1 MRNTVKIEHGKCK
14 IVAHRGAS
22 ALERENTLAAFIAA
36 GNRSYYGMETDIHP
50 TLDGELVIIHDEHT
64 ARVALSTVNVEQ
76 CRYSDLRALKL
87 KDLDGNERSDLCIP
101 RLEEYLR
108 IAQSYE
114 KHCFI
119 ELKGTFSR
127 ENIVRAI
134 NAVKLE
140 YSLDAVTFI
149 SFELDNLVIMR
160 ELLPEQ
166 SLQYLTTELN
176 DEMLE
181 SLASRNIGIDA
192 LHTVLTREWVE
203 KIHGKGLEINCW
215 TVDDSEDAKR
225 LVEIGVDYITSNK
238 LE

>member
-1 MRNTVKIEHGKCK
+1 MRNTIKIEHGKCK

-22 ALERENTLAAFIAA
+22 ALERENTLAAFVAA
-36 GNRSYYGMETDIHP
+36 GNRTYYGMETDIHP

-64 ARVALSTVNVEQ
+64 TRVAHSTVNVEQ
-76 CRYSDLRALKL
+76 CRYSDLKALKL

-101 RLEEYLR
+101 KLEEYLR
-108 IAQSYE
+108 IAHSYE

-119 ELKGTFSR
+119 ELKGRFSR

-134 NAVKLE
+134 NAVRAE

-149 SFELDNLVIMR
+149 SFELDNLLIMR

-181 SLASRNIGIDA
+181 SLASRNIGIDV
-192 LHTVLTREWVE
+192 LHTVLTREWVK

-215 TVDDSEDAKR
+215 TVDDPEEAKR
-225 LVEIGVDYITSNK
+225 LVEMDVDYITSNR